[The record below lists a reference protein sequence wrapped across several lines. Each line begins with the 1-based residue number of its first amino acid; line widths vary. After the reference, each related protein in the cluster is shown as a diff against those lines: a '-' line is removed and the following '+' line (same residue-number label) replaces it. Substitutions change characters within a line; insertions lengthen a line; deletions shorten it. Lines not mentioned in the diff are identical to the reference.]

1 MCEIIINSETFK
13 QIRFN
18 ENYYISID
26 GKVYSKHSLSIRKPS
41 MTNIGAKSYKRVDIY
56 LNGKQRHFVVHR
68 LVYDTWVEPIDKT
81 CQINHKDDNSLNNH
95 FSNLYKGTQKE
106 NIRDCIQNGHR
117 VGSMFYVTLFDK
129 KVNKIITFAPAS
141 DFIKYSG
148 HPAKNKGIS
157 RMFTRNWFKK
167 RYKILDK
174 GRIRN
179 RFHLKSVTTKADEC
193 KPVDMNLSHI
203 EARG

>member
-1 MCEIIINSETFK
+1 MCEIIINNETFK

-26 GKVYSKHSLSIRKPS
+26 GKVYSKHSQSIIKPS
-41 MTNIGAKSYKRVDIY
+41 ITNIGGKRYKRVDIY
-56 LNGKQRHFVVHR
+56 FNGKQRHFVIHR
-68 LVYDTWVEPIDKT
+68 LVYDTWVEPIDRT
-81 CQINHKDDNSLNNH
+81 CQINHKDDDSLNNH
-95 FSNLYKGTQKE
+95 VSNLYKGTQKE
-106 NIRDCIQNGHR
+106 NIRDCIQNGHG
-117 VGSMFYVTLFDK
+117 VGSIFYITLFDK
-129 KVNKIITFAPAS
+129 KVNKIITFVPAS
-141 DFIKYSG
+141 KFIEYSG
-148 HPAKNKGIS
+148 HPAKNKGIG

-174 GRIRN
+174 GRIKN

>member
-1 MCEIIINSETFK
+1 MCEIIINGETFK

-18 ENYYISID
+18 KNYYISID
-26 GKVYSKHSLSIRKPS
+26 GKVYSTHAQTIIKTPINTVNGK
-41 MTNIGAKSYKRVDIY
+41 NYKRVDIY
-56 LNGKQRHFVVHR
+56 FKGKQRHFVIHR
-68 LVYDTWVEPIDKT
+68 LVYDTWVEPIDRT

-95 FSNLYKGTQKE
+95 VSNLYKGTQKE
-106 NIRDCIQNGHR
+106 NIKYCVKNGHR
-117 VGSMFYVTLFDK
+117 VGSIFYVTLFDK

-141 DFIKYSG
+141 KFIEYSG
-148 HPAKNKGIS
+148 HPAQNKGIS

-167 RYKILDK
+167 RYTIIEK
-174 GRIRN
+174 GRIKD